1 LAVFVLD
8 TRQKPLMPCCAK
20 RARLF
25 LTGFTIRLSDRAGG
39 EVHPVR
45 VKPASKT
52 TGIAVVAEEDR
63 NKPAKVLCLFELC
76 HRGRRTTAGRPFGLP
91 HGCRLRFT
99 TGAMVRRPRGRRKGR
114 HDGRVAVRDSD
125 AFNRGK
131 AQHITCKHC
140 RRLQRADGSGIAVP
154 APPVASFASTG
165 FSCRLAPTVAIGRV

>member
-1 LAVFVLD
+1 MAVFVLD
-8 TRQKPLMPCCAK
+8 TRHKPLMPCCAT

-25 LTGFTIRLSDRAGG
+25 LTGFTIRLSDRA

-63 NKPAKVLCLFELC
+63 NKPAKVLCQSELC

-91 HGCRLRFT
+91 RGCRFT
-99 TGAMVRRPRGRRKGR
+99 TGAMVRRPRDRRKGE
-114 HDGRVAVRDSD
+114 HDGRVAVRERD

-140 RRLQRADGSGIAVP
+140 RRLQWADGSGIAVP
-154 APPVASFASTG
+154 AVPVASFAPTG
-165 FSCRLAPTVAIGRV
+165 FGCRLAPTVAIGRV